1 MNSRDKPFGESA
13 SGFTWGNWPWEEA
26 MHWPGSTHV
35 SVGKRILEKFEWWRF
50 EPHPEWLS
58 ATQEKDDRGLIA
70 AAAGIPGEVRV
81 FYFAK
86 KTKQKLLKLDAG
98 VKYRATFI
106 SPLDGKE
113 YPVGKSLQADD
124 IGSCVVPRG
133 PINQDWVLV
142 LKPEKEE
149 TDK

>member
-1 MNSRDKPFGESA
+1 VG
-13 SGFTWGNWPWEEA
+13 
-26 MHWPGSTHV
+26 
-35 SVGKRILEKFEWWRF
+35 VGKRVLERFEWWRF

-58 ATQEKDDRGLIA
+58 ATEEKDERGLIA

-86 KTKQKLLKLDAG
+86 KTKQKLLRLEPG

-113 YPVGKSLQADD
+113 NPLPEPLEADAA
-124 IGSCVVPRG
+124 GSCAVPRG

-142 LKPEKEE
+142 LK
-149 TDK
+149 

>member
-1 MNSRDKPFGESA
+1 
-13 SGFTWGNWPWEEA
+13 
-26 MHWPGSTHV
+26 MHWPGSMHV
-35 SVGKRILEKFEWWRF
+35 GVGKRILERFEWWRF
-50 EPHPEWLS
+50 ELHPEWLS
-58 ATQEKDDRGLIA
+58 STQEKDDRGLVA

-86 KTKQKLLKLDAG
+86 KIKLKLVKLEPG

-113 YPVGKSLQADD
+113 YAMPKLLEADAD
-124 IGSCVVPRG
+124 GSCSVPRA

-142 LKPEKEE
+142 MKPEK
-149 TDK
+149 

>member
-1 MNSRDKPFGESA
+1 
-13 SGFTWGNWPWEEA
+13 

-58 ATQEKDDRGLIA
+58 STQEQGDLSLVA
-70 AAAGIPGEVRV
+70 AAAGIPGEVRM

-86 KTKQKLLKLDAG
+86 KTKQKILRLEPG
-98 VKYRATFI
+98 VKYSATFI
-106 SPLDGKE
+106 SPLDGQE
-113 YPVGKSLQADD
+113 YPVGKPLEADPD
-124 IGSCVVPRG
+124 GSCAVPRG

-142 LKPEKEE
+142 LKPEKQVV
-149 TDK
+149 DK